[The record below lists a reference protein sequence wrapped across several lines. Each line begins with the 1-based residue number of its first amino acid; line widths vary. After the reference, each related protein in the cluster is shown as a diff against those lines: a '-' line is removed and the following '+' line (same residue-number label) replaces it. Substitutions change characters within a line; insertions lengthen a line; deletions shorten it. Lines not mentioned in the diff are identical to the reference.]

1 MILFKPRLDVRIE
14 KIKTDN
20 HRRCVLIETA
30 ISDTK
35 TVFVNIYA
43 PNEPKHQIF
52 FLNELSNSFL
62 KEYIN
67 DNVVLG
73 GDFNCVTNSL
83 DKKGGKPFDGKKASV
98 LELQTLIKANNLID
112 SWRFKNPNSYGFT
125 WSNASKKIQSRLD
138 YLFVSK
144 SLCKLIQGCNILPNT
159 HSDHSA
165 VMLNITFDE
174 DTPTRGPGFWKFNNS
189 LLSDVNYV
197 NLITFSI
204 PEFVNKHREVNDKG
218 LFWEMIK
225 MEIRAFTIKYSK
237 QKAKKMHDE
246 EAALQTEL
254 INIQNKLQANYNE
267 SYEREMDRLKTKLS
281 RIEAIKTQGTIVR
294 SKARWYEY
302 GEKNSKYFYSLEK
315 TNYRRKHVTSITNHE
330 DKRITDPKQ
339 ILQEEELYFKEI
351 YTSKNMNPQ
360 HPEFGNFFDNID
372 NTLSQEEAA
381 ICEGAITSEECY
393 NALKVMAND
402 KSPGSDGFTAELCR
416 YFWNLISNYMV
427 ESFNY
432 AFQNGILS
440 ISQRQGVISL
450 IPITNLELLKKFN

>member
-1 MILFKPRLDVRIE
+1 MYKILTLNIRGLNSSRKRRQVFRWLHRQQVDIFFIQETYSTPQTIKKWETEWGGKIAYSHGSSHSRGVMILFKPRLDVRIE

-20 HRRCVLIETA
+20 HGRCVLIETA

-197 NLITFSI
+197 NLITF
-204 PEFVNKHREVNDKG
+204 
-218 LFWEMIK
+218 
-225 MEIRAFTIKYSK
+225 
-237 QKAKKMHDE
+237 
-246 EAALQTEL
+246 
-254 INIQNKLQANYNE
+254 
-267 SYEREMDRLKTKLS
+267 
-281 RIEAIKTQGTIVR
+281 
-294 SKARWYEY
+294 
-302 GEKNSKYFYSLEK
+302 
-315 TNYRRKHVTSITNHE
+315 
-330 DKRITDPKQ
+330 
-339 ILQEEELYFKEI
+339 
-351 YTSKNMNPQ
+351 
-360 HPEFGNFFDNID
+360 
-372 NTLSQEEAA
+372 
-381 ICEGAITSEECY
+381 
-393 NALKVMAND
+393 
-402 KSPGSDGFTAELCR
+402 
-416 YFWNLISNYMV
+416 
-427 ESFNY
+427 
-432 AFQNGILS
+432 
-440 ISQRQGVISL
+440 
-450 IPITNLELLKKFN
+450 

>member
-1 MILFKPRLDVRIE
+1 
-14 KIKTDN
+14 
-20 HRRCVLIETA
+20 
-30 ISDTK
+30 
-35 TVFVNIYA
+35 
-43 PNEPKHQIF
+43 
-52 FLNELSNSFL
+52 
-62 KEYIN
+62 
-67 DNVVLG
+67 
-73 GDFNCVTNSL
+73 
-83 DKKGGKPFDGKKASV
+83 
-98 LELQTLIKANNLID
+98 
-112 SWRFKNPNSYGFT
+112 
-125 WSNASKKIQSRLD
+125 
-138 YLFVSK
+138 
-144 SLCKLIQGCNILPNT
+144 
-159 HSDHSA
+159 
-165 VMLNITFDE
+165 
-174 DTPTRGPGFWKFNNS
+174 
-189 LLSDVNYV
+189 
-197 NLITFSI
+197 
-204 PEFVNKHREVNDKG
+204 
-218 LFWEMIK
+218 MIK

-381 ICEGAITSEECY
+381 ICEGAITSEGCY

-402 KSPGSDGFTAELCR
+402 KSPGSDGFTAEFYR
-416 YFWNLISNYMV
+416 FFWNLISNYIV

-432 AFQNGILS
+432 AFLNGILS
-440 ISQRQGVISL
+440 IQGVISL
-450 IPITNLELLKKFN
+450 IPKKNKNLELLKNWRPVSLLNVDYKILTKAITKNYLFQSIWVCKREIHWRKYKTN